1 MKKKLFSMIA
11 CIAFVFALLPVTV
24 KAAQMSSVSISGL
37 DYPVAGKTLDKTY
50 IIPSTGITYTKDS
63 TIDVD
68 VTWYDQGT
76 AGIGTTISG
85 EVIEDESY
93 KVQKDHYY
101 MAKLSLCDVRYL
113 ADSGSYTYFADQVSV
128 DYEVESRLKSS
139 QVKVAN
145 NQSQATVYL
154 FFKADTLYN
163 YASGGVVSIS
173 TDKVSDSFDVNTDDD
188 EWNDAFKI
196 AAGTTPWTTADMSWY
211 TEDYNV
217 TLAWYKGVGE
227 TKAQMSQSETFIP
240 GEKYT
245 LRVTADSD
253 FAGSNATF
261 DADDE
266 YLDLCINNAV
276 GEVYQKTPMKYVADF
291 VCVAQVAVD
300 EISIEGIRNPEPY
313 ADIQDTG
320 FRVTEGISIVDATW
334 YTGYELEVPQKVS
347 GKFAPATDYW
357 LIFELKPNN
366 GYVIDFAMF
375 DDSNISINCGTKCA
389 YNENNDGSI
398 RIGVKFTTAAHT
410 CEYSDTWE
418 KDETNHWK
426 ICTCGEKGNLAA
438 HTYDA
443 GKVTKEATY
452 FAQGEKLFT
461 CTVCG
466 ATKKETTAIKA
477 APKKN
482 TKLTDAKTGNKY
494 KITKAGT
501 SGGTVEFTF
510 PKNKKVTKVTIPATV
525 KIDGITY
532 KVTSVA
538 KNACKGCTKL
548 TTVTINKNVSK
559 IGANAFSGCKKL
571 KKITIKTTKLKS
583 STVGKNAFKGT
594 PKNAKVKVPKKSLK
608 AYKKFLYKKGLH
620 KKAKITK

>member
-217 TLAWYKGVGE
+217 TLA
-227 TKAQMSQSETFIP
+227 
-240 GEKYT
+240 
-245 LRVTADSD
+245 
-253 FAGSNATF
+253 
-261 DADDE
+261 
-266 YLDLCINNAV
+266 
-276 GEVYQKTPMKYVADF
+276 
-291 VCVAQVAVD
+291 
-300 EISIEGIRNPEPY
+300 
-313 ADIQDTG
+313 
-320 FRVTEGISIVDATW
+320 
-334 YTGYELEVPQKVS
+334 
-347 GKFAPATDYW
+347 
-357 LIFELKPNN
+357 
-366 GYVIDFAMF
+366 
-375 DDSNISINCGTKCA
+375 
-389 YNENNDGSI
+389 
-398 RIGVKFTTAAHT
+398 
-410 CEYSDTWE
+410 
-418 KDETNHWK
+418 
-426 ICTCGEKGNLAA
+426 
-438 HTYDA
+438 
-443 GKVTKEATY
+443 
-452 FAQGEKLFT
+452 
-461 CTVCG
+461 
-466 ATKKETTAIKA
+466 
-477 APKKN
+477 
-482 TKLTDAKTGNKY
+482 
-494 KITKAGT
+494 
-501 SGGTVEFTF
+501 
-510 PKNKKVTKVTIPATV
+510 
-525 KIDGITY
+525 
-532 KVTSVA
+532 
-538 KNACKGCTKL
+538 
-548 TTVTINKNVSK
+548 
-559 IGANAFSGCKKL
+559 
-571 KKITIKTTKLKS
+571 
-583 STVGKNAFKGT
+583 
-594 PKNAKVKVPKKSLK
+594 
-608 AYKKFLYKKGLH
+608 
-620 KKAKITK
+620 